1 MSFMKLSITCMKDV
15 SFTST
20 APKPYV
26 KDNTHVIYGFYFKND
41 SEALQSE
48 VETFKCYICLQEC

>member
-1 MSFMKLSITCMKDV
+1 MKLSITCMNYV